1 MSEMV
6 SKLKLIIETV
16 KIVEIYL
23 NSVRDEVIDALL
35 YRDLN
40 QSHKVLM
47 SIYIDNA
54 VKRLNELK
62 EVIEKL

>member
-16 KIVEIYL
+16 RIVEMYL

-35 YRDLN
+35 HRDLN

-47 SIYIDNA
+47 TVYIDNA

-62 EVIEKL
+62 EMIEKL